1 VITGGVG
8 ARAAAMA
15 EMVET
20 CAVGVSA
27 VAAA

>member
-15 EMVET
+15 EMVEN
-20 CAVGVSA
+20 C
-27 VAAA
+27 AAAVTAAA